1 MSRTIGIDLGT
12 TNSCVAVMEGGEP
25 VIIPNA
31 EGGRTTPSVVAFS
44 KTGERMVGQI
54 AKRQAVTNHD
64 RTISSIKRQMG
75 TNYKVSI
82 DGHKYTPQEISAM
95 ILQKLKTD
103 AEAFLGEPVTD
114 AVITVPAYFTD
125 AQRQATKDARKI
137 IEDFQPDVA
146 IGTGG
151 YVCYPVLKAAAQ
163 LGIPT
168 VVHESNAEPG
178 LTTRQLEKC
187 VDKIMV
193 GFAEAR
199 ENYKHP
205 EKVVVTGTPV
215 RLGFMR
221 SDKSAARRALGI
233 AEDEPLVVSVW
244 GSLGA
249 TEMNKTVAR
258 MIALAMDGAERPFRL
273 VHSAG
278 KRGIKSMTEYMSE
291 ELGLSDWKE
300 AGFDVVDYIYDMP
313 LLMAAADIVLCRSGA
328 STLAELTAIGKPAI
342 LVPSPNVVNNHQE
355 KNARVLE
362 RGGGAVVLLES
373 DAGADVMLSTIN
385 GLLSDKEKLAEMEEH
400 MRDLAVENATDE
412 ITSIVL
418 SLASGE

>member
-1 MSRTIGIDLGT
+1 MRFLFACGGTAGHVNPAVGVAGRIRELLPDSEILFIGANGKMEMDLVPREGYEIRGVPISNLSRSLSFGGIKHNIKFLTDL
-12 TNSCVAVMEGGEP
+12 
-25 VIIPNA
+25 
-31 EGGRTTPSVVAFS
+31 
-44 KTGERMVGQI
+44 
-54 AKRQAVTNHD
+54 
-64 RTISSIKRQMG
+64 IKSG
-75 TNYKVSI
+75 
-82 DGHKYTPQEISAM
+82 
-95 ILQKLKTD
+95 
-103 AEAFLGEPVTD
+103 
-114 AVITVPAYFTD
+114 PAC
-125 AQRQATKDARKI
+125 RKI
-137 IEDFQPDVA
+137 IESFRPDVV

-151 YVCYPVLKAAAQ
+151 YVCYPVLREAAKKH
-163 LGIPT
+163 IPT

-178 LTTRQLEKC
+178 LTTRKLEKS
-187 VDKIMV
+187 VNKIMV

-221 SDKSAARRALGI
+221 SDKSDARRTLGI

-249 TEMNKTVAR
+249 TEMNKAVAR
-258 MIALAMDGAERPFRL
+258 MIALAMDGEEKPFRL

-278 KRGIKSMTEYMSE
+278 KRGIESMTRYMSE

-313 LLMAAADIVLCRSGA
+313 RLMAAADIVLCRSGA
-328 STLAELTAIGKPAI
+328 STLAELTAVGKPAI
-342 LVPSPNVVNNHQE
+342 LVPSPNVVHNHQE

-362 RGGGAVVLLES
+362 HGGGAVVLLEN
-373 DAGADVMLSTIN
+373 DAGADMMLATIIS
-385 GLLSDKEKLAEMEEH
+385 LLEDRKKLAEMEEH

-418 SLASGE
+418 SLAAGE

>member
-1 MSRTIGIDLGT
+1 MRFLFACGGTAGHVNPAVGVAGRIRELLPESEILFIGALGKMEMELVPREGYEIRGVPVSNLSRSLSVEGIRHNIKFVSDL
-12 TNSCVAVMEGGEP
+12 
-25 VIIPNA
+25 
-31 EGGRTTPSVVAFS
+31 
-44 KTGERMVGQI
+44 
-54 AKRQAVTNHD
+54 
-64 RTISSIKRQMG
+64 IKSG
-75 TNYKVSI
+75 
-82 DGHKYTPQEISAM
+82 
-95 ILQKLKTD
+95 
-103 AEAFLGEPVTD
+103 
-114 AVITVPAYFTD
+114 PAC
-125 AQRQATKDARKI
+125 RKI
-137 IEDFQPDVA
+137 IEEFKPDVV

-151 YVCYPVLKAAAQ
+151 DVCYPVLHEAAK

-205 EKVVVTGTPV
+205 
-215 RLGFMR
+215 
-221 SDKSAARRALGI
+221 DKSAARRALGI

-418 SLASGE
+418 SLASEE

>member
-1 MSRTIGIDLGT
+1 
-12 TNSCVAVMEGGEP
+12 
-25 VIIPNA
+25 
-31 EGGRTTPSVVAFS
+31 
-44 KTGERMVGQI
+44 
-54 AKRQAVTNHD
+54 
-64 RTISSIKRQMG
+64 
-75 TNYKVSI
+75 
-82 DGHKYTPQEISAM
+82 
-95 ILQKLKTD
+95 
-103 AEAFLGEPVTD
+103 
-114 AVITVPAYFTD
+114 
-125 AQRQATKDARKI
+125 
-137 IEDFQPDVA
+137 
-146 IGTGG
+146 
-151 YVCYPVLKAAAQ
+151 
-163 LGIPT
+163 
-168 VVHESNAEPG
+168 
-178 LTTRQLEKC
+178 
-187 VDKIMV
+187 MV

-373 DAGADVMLSTIN
+373 DSGADVMLSTIN

>member
-1 MSRTIGIDLGT
+1 MNFLFTCGGTAGHINPALAVAGILRDRMPDCGILFVGANGKMETDLVPRAGYDIVTI
-12 TNSCVAVMEGGEP
+12 E
-25 VIIPNA
+25 
-31 EGGRTTPSVVAFS
+31 
-44 KTGERMVGQI
+44 
-54 AKRQAVTNHD
+54 VTNIH
-64 RTISSIKRQMG
+64 RSLKPS
-75 TNYKVSI
+75 
-82 DGHKYTPQEISAM
+82 EI
-95 ILQKLKTD
+95 
-103 AEAFLGEPVTD
+103 
-114 AVITVPAYFTD
+114 AYNFRSLHN
-125 AQRQATKDARKI
+125 ARQATKDARKI

>member
-1 MSRTIGIDLGT
+1 MRYVTNLVPCTGISLPFFSYGGTALLIQMGEAGITAEHIAGRYLRGLRAAGTLSNRKKSKDRGMTYAFSVCLRRHRGPCKSRRRRAGRIRELLPDSEILFIGALGKMEMELVPREGYEIRGVPVSNLQPVTLSVDGHQAQYENLSPMLIKSRPGVPRRSSRNLSRT
-12 TNSCVAVMEGGEP
+12 S
-25 VIIPNA
+25 
-31 EGGRTTPSVVAFS
+31 PSAPAGMS
-44 KTGERMVGQI
+44 ATRCCMR
-54 AKRQAVTNHD
+54 RQ
-64 RTISSIKRQMG
+64 SSA
-75 TNYKVSI
+75 S
-82 DGHKYTPQEISAM
+82 PPS
-95 ILQKLKTD
+95 L
-103 AEAFLGEPVTD
+103 
-114 AVITVPAYFTD
+114 
-125 AQRQATKDARKI
+125 
-137 IEDFQPDVA
+137 
-146 IGTGG
+146 
-151 YVCYPVLKAAAQ
+151 
-163 LGIPT
+163 
-168 VVHESNAEPG
+168 HESNAEPG

-300 AGFDVVDYIYDMP
+300 AGFTWRTIFMICP
-313 LLMAAADIVLCRSGA
+313 FSWRRRTS
-328 STLAELTAIGKPAI
+328 S
-342 LVPSPNVVNNHQE
+342 S
-355 KNARVLE
+355 
-362 RGGGAVVLLES
+362 
-373 DAGADVMLSTIN
+373 AGAARPRLRSSPPSANRRSSFPVRTW
-385 GLLSDKEKLAEMEEH
+385 
-400 MRDLAVENATDE
+400 
-412 ITSIVL
+412 
-418 SLASGE
+418 

>member
-1 MSRTIGIDLGT
+1 MRFLFACGGTAGHVNPAVGVAGRIRELLPESEILFIGALGKMEMELVPREGYEIRGVPVSNLSRSLSVEGIRHNIKFVSDL
-12 TNSCVAVMEGGEP
+12 
-25 VIIPNA
+25 
-31 EGGRTTPSVVAFS
+31 
-44 KTGERMVGQI
+44 
-54 AKRQAVTNHD
+54 
-64 RTISSIKRQMG
+64 IKSG
-75 TNYKVSI
+75 
-82 DGHKYTPQEISAM
+82 
-95 ILQKLKTD
+95 
-103 AEAFLGEPVTD
+103 
-114 AVITVPAYFTD
+114 PAC
-125 AQRQATKDARKI
+125 RKI
-137 IEDFQPDVA
+137 IEEFKPDVV

-151 YVCYPVLKAAAQ
+151 YVCYPVLHEAAK

-249 TEMNKTVAR
+249 TEMNKTTSNPAS
-258 MIALAMDGAERPFRL
+258 FQ
-273 VHSAG
+273 SAG

-385 GLLSDKEKLAEMEEH
+385 GLLSDKEKLAKMEEH